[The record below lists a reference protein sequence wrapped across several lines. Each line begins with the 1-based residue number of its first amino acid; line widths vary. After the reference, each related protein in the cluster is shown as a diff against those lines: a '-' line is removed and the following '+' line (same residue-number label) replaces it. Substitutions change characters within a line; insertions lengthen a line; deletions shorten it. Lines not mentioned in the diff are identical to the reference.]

1 MNYDA
6 WKSNEPD
13 PNAGEKRPDEDADF
27 EEGQRFQ
34 AHLVSVINDVFE
46 DKCSSMCLDN
56 DAERKMVARFV
67 ALELI
72 SKGMV
77 QP

>member
-1 MNYDA
+1 MVHTDHDPRDNDY
-6 WKSNEPD
+6 NE
-13 PNAGEKRPDEDADF
+13 RPDEDADF

>member
-1 MNYDA
+1 M
-6 WKSNEPD
+6 SD
-13 PNAGEKRPDEDADF
+13 PRDNDYSERPDEDADW

-34 AHLVSVINDVFE
+34 KHLTSVITTVFE

-56 DAERKMVARFV
+56 DAERAMVARFV